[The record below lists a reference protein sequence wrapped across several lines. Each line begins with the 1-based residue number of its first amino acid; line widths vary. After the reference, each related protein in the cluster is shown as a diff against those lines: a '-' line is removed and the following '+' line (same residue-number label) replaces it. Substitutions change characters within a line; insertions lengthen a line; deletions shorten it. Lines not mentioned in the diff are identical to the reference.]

1 MPVPAV
7 SVNVSLTIGTMAA
20 RDVDARSKSAAQAND
35 VKRGMSLVSL
45 DVGSNVKIFIE
56 SPAWKGV

>member
-1 MPVPAV
+1 
-7 SVNVSLTIGTMAA
+7 MAA